1 MDEEEIIN
9 LFILLSIIAICIAS
23 VLVALFIIFQK
34 RKNKLLFK
42 QQKDKKQFEEEIITS
57 KIEIREEAFRNIS
70 WELHDNI
77 GQLIT
82 LAKLQIQNDDDKE
95 LIEGTLTKALTEL
108 RVLSKLANPE
118 ALKNILFTE
127 ALQKEIDRFNRLN
140 YLKARLEIEG
150 QTKILDPKV
159 ETVLFRILQE
169 FFSNTIKHAK
179 AKKLYVNLS
188 YTNSKLKICAKD
200 TGIGFDATK
209 PNSLGIGLSNIAKRA
224 QLIGAKAEIISE
236 ISKGTKLTITYIYDS
251 WKPKV

>member
-1 MDEEEIIN
+1 MDEKQIVD
-9 LFILLSIIAICIAS
+9 LFILLSIVAFCIAS
-23 VLVALFIIFQK
+23 VLVTIFIVFQQ
-34 RKNKLLFK
+34 RKNKLLLN
-42 QQKDKKQFEEEIITS
+42 QQEDKKHFEEEITIS

-82 LAKLQIQNDDDKE
+82 LAKLQIQNDDRKD
-95 LIEGTLTKALTEL
+95 LIEDTLSKALREL

-118 ALKNILFTE
+118 ALKNILFTN
-127 ALQKEIDRFNRLN
+127 ALQQEIDRFNRLN

-150 QTKILDPKV
+150 EAKILDQKV

-179 AKKLYVNLS
+179 AKELYVKLIYN
-188 YTNSKLKICAKD
+188 NNRLKISAQD
-200 TGIGFDATK
+200 TGIGFDANK

-236 ISKGTKLTITYIYDS
+236 INHGTKLTIIYNYNS
-251 WKPKV
+251 